1 MKKLIALLLALT
13 LVVAFAGCGNTAGS
27 NNGTTVEAV
36 DALTAI
42 KTLVNAYNTQYEGT
56 DFQLPIVGGGYETMN
71 WEGPDAVPTE
81 DTAFLTQQLLVPET
95 ELSNIKSAAS
105 AMHSMNTNI
114 FCAGSFNLVE
124 GADYAA
130 FAAGVKAAILGNRW
144 MCGFPEKLV
153 IANVGDCLIVVYG
166 NAQIVE
172 NFNTVIAET
181 YSSATVLYNEA
192 IEA

>member
-13 LVVAFAGCGNTAGS
+13 LVVAFAGCEKKEENKLPP
-27 NNGTTVEAV
+27 VE
-36 DALTAI
+36 ALTAI

-192 IEA
+192 IEV